1 MRYLTLTTAFLLLAM
16 VSASG
21 QMRGARGGGVAVSR
35 GGAAPVRVASGFGAS
50 RFNAPRGPSFNR
62 GAVRSNVVVRTG
74 VGARRWSGVGF
85 GFGFG
90 HGARPYHHRRYY
102 GYYPYAYGYP
112 YYAYPYAYVGDYS
125 VYDSGVYG
133 SYYSN
138 DDNNSYQQQQ
148 LNAEIGSLNEQ
159 IEDLREQNDS
169 LRDYV
174 TSGNPEPAAQPG
186 PDRSIPQSL
195 QRPMTSAAPPAPA
208 TLLVF
213 RDGHRVEVGNYA
225 IVGKTLWALSENRSQ
240 KYPLADIDLEKTQT
254 ENEKRGVEFT
264 APVE

>member
-21 QMRGARGGGVAVSR
+21 QMRGARGGGVSR
-35 GGAAPVRVASGFGAS
+35 GGVAPARAASGFSGA
-50 RFNAPRGPSFNR
+50 RFNAPRGYSFNR
-62 GAVRSNVVVRTG
+62 GAVRSNVVVRSG
-74 VGARRWSGVGF
+74 VPARRWRGGVGF
-85 GFGFG
+85 GFGVG

-112 YYAYPYAYVGDYS
+112 YYASPYAYVGDYG
-125 VYDSGVYG
+125 VYDSGGYG
-133 SYYSN
+133 SYYAN
-138 DDNNSYQQQQ
+138 DNTNDYQQQQ

-174 TSGNPEPAAQPG
+174 TRDNPGPAPQPG
-186 PDRSIPQSL
+186 PDRRAPQSL
-195 QRPMTSAAPPAPA
+195 QQPMTSAVPPAPA
-208 TLLVF
+208 TMLVF

-240 KYPLADIDLEKTQT
+240 KYPLADIDLAKTQT